1 MNSVA
6 VIEAIYAA
14 FGRGD
19 IPAILAQLHGDVEWE
34 YAQPST
40 DVPWFQPRRG
50 REAAAGFFQDL
61 GMLEVTKF
69 LPKHVLGTGDI
80 VVAVFDFEAT
90 VKATGG
96 RIVET
101 DGVHIW
107 HFSGDKVASF
117 RHRVDTHQQY
127 LAYHGR

>member
-50 REAAAGFFQDL
+50 REAAACTLTGLASRANPAFVSFHRMAL
-61 GMLEVTKF
+61 GNWTERGYSRRST
-69 LPKHVLGTGDI
+69 
-80 VVAVFDFEAT
+80 
-90 VKATGG
+90 
-96 RIVET
+96 
-101 DGVHIW
+101 
-107 HFSGDKVASF
+107 
-117 RHRVDTHQQY
+117 
-127 LAYHGR
+127 